1 MYRNPFSTHTQV
13 ERLRSHLVSI
23 EEGYTADLLQSEE
36 REKELRNRL
45 AVAEEK
51 AASTSTA
58 VQHARFVNHNIT
70 SINGVNR
77 GLSVLLLESFGTGK
91 MI

>member
-45 AVAEEK
+45 AIAEEK

-70 SINGVNR
+70 CINGEQC
-77 GLSVLLLESFGTGK
+77 VLLLESFETGK

>member
-1 MYRNPFSTHTQV
+1 MILKLLIPLIQV

-45 AVAEEK
+45 AIAEEK

-58 VQHARFVNHNIT
+58 VQHARFVDHGIT
-70 SINGVNR
+70 CINR
-77 GLSVLLLESFGTGK
+77 GAVFLLLLESFETGK

>member
-1 MYRNPFSTHTQV
+1 M

-23 EEGYTADLLQSEE
+23 EEGYTGDLLQSED

-51 AASTSTA
+51 AAHTTTA
-58 VQHARFVNHNIT
+58 VQHAR
-70 SINGVNR
+70 
-77 GLSVLLLESFGTGK
+77 
-91 MI
+91 